1 MKTAQLDVND
11 LMARIRAEAERRA
24 AAGISVAVSSGIDA
38 LPFPPPQSSPTQPI
52 PHFSEMAE
60 TEDSRTA
67 QKLGDLLQRA
77 LGHTE
82 VSSRIPKIF
91 RRFFR
96 KQGGFNKAMLD
107 ALKLLTKSELRQHS
121 QSRKVRTYLEAQGFW
136 LRSVEEARA
145 IERSWLCAIPPLIND
160 LNRKIDRLEQAT
172 DDTVSDF
179 DLLREVVS
187 EAKAD
192 IRRIQN
198 KVEECIKNK
207 VEESEQAMK
216 EFGEVLTHLR
226 SRIGD
231 AETAQGRQTA
241 ELNEN
246 REAQRRLTEQLAT
259 QEIDVA
265 SALGRLNQQLADTR
279 TMFDQSGAKGEAL
292 AGELGA
298 LKKSLEIVRGGA
310 EGVEQRQI
318 ADGTFLKAQLS
329 LQGRLIQTVAADNL
343 QNAGRRKPTKGREQ
357 PIERLEPV
365 ANHEND
371 AFYLAFE
378 DRFRGTRN
386 EIKKRMR
393 VYLPFLKREGIS
405 QSEGA
410 ILDVGC
416 GRGEWLQL
424 LRESN
429 YSKASGVDS
438 NASMVEQCRGHGLDV
453 TLTDGISHLET
464 LRSGAL
470 AVLTAFHLI
479 EHLSFSQLMK
489 LLAESQ
495 RVLAPG
501 GLAIFETPNARNI
514 LVGASDFYRDMTHRN
529 PIHPD
534 TITFALESVGFRDAN
549 TYFLADHGNRRTAR
563 PEQDYEFNDIDSYV
577 NVPRDFAVIARRA

>member
-77 LGHTE
+77 LGYTE

-96 KQGGFNKAMLD
+96 KQGAFNKAMLD
-107 ALKLLTKSELRQHS
+107 ALKLLTKSELRHHS
-121 QSRKVRTYLEAQGFW
+121 QSRKVRTYLEAQGSW

-172 DDTVSDF
+172 DDTMSDF
-179 DLLREVVS
+179 DLLRQVVS
-187 EAKAD
+187 EAKTD
-192 IRRIQN
+192 IRR
-198 KVEECIKNK
+198 IKNK

-216 EFGEVLTHLR
+216 EFEEVLTHLR
-226 SRIGD
+226 SRISD

-246 REAQRRLTEQLAT
+246 LEAQRRLTEQLAT

-265 SALGRLNQQLADTR
+265 SALGRLNQELADTR
-279 TMFDQSGAKGEAL
+279 TMFDQSGAKREAL
-292 AGELGA
+292 ADELGA
-298 LKKSLEIVRGGA
+298 LKKSLEIVRGEA

-329 LQGRLIQTVAADNL
+329 LQGRLIQTVAADNS
-343 QNAGRRKPTKGREQ
+343 QNAGRRKPKKGREQ
-357 PIERLEPV
+357 PTERLEPV

-386 EIKKRMR
+386 EIRKRMR
-393 VYLPFLKREGIS
+393 VYLPFLKRQGIS
-405 QSEGA
+405 QDKGA

-453 TLTDGISHLET
+453 TLTDGISHLGT

-479 EHLSFSQLMK
+479 EHLNFSQLMK

-549 TYFLADHGNRRTAR
+549 SYFLVDQGNRRTAR